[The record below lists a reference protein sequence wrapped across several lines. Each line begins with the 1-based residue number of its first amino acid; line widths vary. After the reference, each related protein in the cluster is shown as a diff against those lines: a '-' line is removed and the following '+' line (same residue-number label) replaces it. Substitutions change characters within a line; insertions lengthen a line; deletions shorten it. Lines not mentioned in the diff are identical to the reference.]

1 MILRGKKGKK
11 SEMERIR
18 KRKRREDDTRLDF
31 FIFQNNK
38 KFKILLKRYGND
50 IV

>member
-1 MILRGKKGKK
+1 MKLREKKKK
-11 SEMERIR
+11 NQKWRGYERR
-18 KRKRREDDTRLDF
+18 RREDDTRLDF

-38 KFKILLKRYGND
+38 KIKILLKRYGND

>member
-1 MILRGKKGKK
+1 
-11 SEMERIR
+11 MERIR
-18 KRKRREDDTRLDF
+18 EKKRREDDTRLDF